1 MKHQS
6 LANYLNRRYLLILAL
21 IIAAFTAL
29 ISFMNWSGMDDT
41 TEYYMFY
48 EAEVL
53 TEHYQPN
60 QAIVE
65 FDTGRKE
72 YYWGK
77 SNLPAHYLKLIE
89 GEVVEPDEAS
99 LFFAE
104 EQYIYILPFSLPAQN
119 TVFYVIHIFNQD
131 DYAKSNQ
138 SVRLSLSL
146 LSFLLFVLL
155 IFFVTRLNR
164 KVTDQV
170 SLFEQWMTKISE
182 QSANAYP
189 DLAIPEKIDF
199 SELAQAA
206 NQLKGSLQS
215 QYELRQIEKE
225 RVKREK
231 DFLSSLSH
239 ELRTPISVIAA
250 AIAVLKKRNQLSEK
264 DAKVID
270 KLARANGNMKLMTG
284 TLLQVWRKQKSANE
298 PVNLVLSEQL
308 AQLVEES
315 EVYCSPLVKFHFDIC
330 SREPM
335 LADLNLIELTLGNL
349 LRNACQYTADNN
361 VYLSV
366 SQNSVTVSNAFEQ
379 DTQHKDLNYGF
390 GFGLYLVETIC
401 KQQNWRFFIKKSQ
414 NRFVVKVEFN
424 ERGLC

>member
-6 LANYLNRRYLLILAL
+6 LAHYLNRRYLLILAL

-60 QAIVE
+60 QTVVE
-65 FDTGRKE
+65 FDSGRKE

-77 SNLPAHYLKLIE
+77 NNLPARYIKLIE
-89 GEVVEPDEAS
+89 EDNIELDEAS
-99 LFFAE
+99 LFFVE
-104 EQYIYILPFSLPAQN
+104 NQYIYILPFSLPALN
-119 TVFYVIHIFNQD
+119 TVFYVIHIFSQD

-138 SVRLSLSL
+138 SVRLSLSFV
-146 LSFLLFVLL
+146 SFLLFVLL
-155 IFFVTRLNR
+155 IFLVTRLNR
-164 KVTDQV
+164 KVTDQIN
-170 SLFEQWMTKISE
+170 LFDRWMTKISE

-189 DLAIPEKIDF
+189 DTAIPEKINF
-199 SELAQAA
+199 RELVKAA
-206 NQLKGSLQS
+206 SRLKTSLQS
-215 QYELRQIEKE
+215 QYELRQIESE

-264 DAKVID
+264 DAKVLD
-270 KLARANGNMKLMTG
+270 KLARANSNMKLMTG

-308 AQLVEES
+308 AHLVEES
-315 EVYCSPLVKFHFDIC
+315 EVYCSATVQFHLDIC
-330 SREPM
+330 SHEPIQ
-335 LADLNLIELTLGNL
+335 ADISLIEITLGNL

-361 VYLSV
+361 VHISV
-366 SQNSVTVSNAFEQ
+366 TQSTVTVSNAFEQ
-379 DTQHKDLNYGF
+379 EHQHIDLNYGF

-401 KQQNWRFFIKKSQ
+401 KQQNWQFTVDKNK
-414 NRFVVKVEFN
+414 NRFVVEIEFS
-424 ERGLC
+424 EPVA